1 MNTEEQA
8 RLKILLQNRK
18 DLQIQVAKIRQT
30 IKKLL
35 DKNTSLAEIIRTLF
49 REQGITIFS
58 ILTALSMMSLLLQVF
73 WGKEAEG
80 QEVLHQKTKS
90 LEKIVRQASKP
101 AQKTC
106 RKCR

>member
-1 MNTEEQA
+1 MNTKEQA

-35 DKNTSLAEIIRTLF
+35 DKKTSLAEIIRTLF

-58 ILTALSMMSLLLQVF
+58 ILTALSMIVPSITSVL
-73 WGKEAEG
+73 GEG
-80 QEVLHQKTKS
+80 GRGTGGSTPKDEES
-90 LEKIVRQASKP
+90 
-101 AQKTC
+101 
-106 RKCR
+106 